1 MNLVIAGIP
10 RSGSTRLFNIIRL
23 GMLQNFNKDQ
33 INSGW
38 VRAFT
43 HKDGCHNI
51 IKVHD
56 YDPLWVDYGKH
67 IFTTKR
73 DVRYIASSAYEHKPY
88 DVFKRPDQLV
98 NSMRNVLEK
107 YRTWNEVS
115 DYELVYEDFPDH
127 KERIVAE
134 IFEVIGLPVDVNKL
148 LDDLSQ
154 IGNSKNHFNEDGES
168 LMHIQHFSPNTGLHY
183 TQRLPSD
190 FVAAINEA
198 FMPWLIENGYEGKK
212 EKTNPLFI

>member
-10 RSGSTRLFNIIRL
+10 RSGSTRLFNIVRL

-51 IKVHD
+51 VKVHD

-88 DVFKRPDQLV
+88 DVFKRPDQLI

-115 DYELVYEDFPDH
+115 DYELVYEDFREQ
-127 KERIVAE
+127 KERIVNE
-134 IFEVIGLPVDVNKL
+134 IFNVIGLSVDVKKL
-148 LDDLSQ
+148 LDDLSK
-154 IGNSKNHFNEDGES
+154 IGNSKSHFNEDGES
-168 LMHIQHFSPNTGLHY
+168 LMHIQHFSPNTQLHY
-183 TQRLPSD
+183 TDRLPPD
-190 FVAAINEA
+190 FVQAIDEA
-198 FMPWLIENGYEGKK
+198 FRPWLIQHGYEKDSNK
-212 EKTNPLFI
+212 FNPLFL